1 MTQFTPE
8 WKLSVDGVE
17 YTDIAISDISHE
29 AGRSDIYQQA
39 NPSYVQ
45 ITLVALNDQTLNF
58 DINDGLT
65 LQLKNTSGSYV
76 SIFGGNITD
85 ISTVVSITGSIG
97 KVISYTLIALGSL
110 AKLPKAIT
118 NGVLSQDYD
127 GNQIATLLYDLFS
140 GSWNEVSATVQWNT
154 YPATT
159 TWATAEVEGVGEID
173 TPGQYIMENR
183 DSSSDTV
190 YNIAAQ
196 IANSGFGYL
205 YEDAQGNIG
214 YADAAHRQTYLTA
227 NGYTE
232 ISANTAIGAGLGT
245 VMRAGDIRNDIAI
258 NYGNNYGSQKTA
270 TSLASIGLY
279 GYKAETISSLIHN
292 AADAQEIADKYIS
305 LRAYPREV
313 FEQITFP
320 ITNPEL
326 DDADRDAL
334 LGVFLGQPISI
345 TDLPIQLNG
354 GVFQGFVE
362 GWNWSTS
369 FNELFLTLNLS
380 PVEYSEFASRWNTVP
395 IGESWNTLS
404 AILEWQ
410 DATIVA

>member
-8 WKLSVDGVE
+8 WKLSIDGVE

-29 AGRSDIYQQA
+29 AGRTDIYQQP
-39 NPSYVQ
+39 NPSYIQV
-45 ITLVALNDQTLNF
+45 TLVALNDQNLSF

-85 ISTVVSITGSIG
+85 ISTTVSITGSIG

-118 NGVLSQDYD
+118 NGVLSQDFD
-127 GNQIATLLYDLFS
+127 GDQIAALLFDTFS

-154 YPATT
+154 YLATT

-173 TPGQYIMENR
+173 QPGQYTMENR
-183 DSSSDTV
+183 DSNSDTV
-190 YNIAAQ
+190 YNIAAA
-196 IANSGFGYL
+196 IANSAFGYL
-205 YEDAQGNIG
+205 YEDENGNIG
-214 YADAAHRQTYLTA
+214 YADAAHRQAYLTA
-227 NGYTE
+227 NGYVE

-245 VMRAGDIRNDIAI
+245 VMRSGDIRNDIAI

-270 TSLASIGLY
+270 TSLPSIGLY
-279 GYKAETISSLIHN
+279 GYKAETIQSLIHN
-292 AADAQEIADKYIS
+292 AADAQEIADKYIT

-326 DDADRDAL
+326 DNADRDAL

-345 TDLPIQLNG
+345 TDLPIQING
-354 GVFQGFVE
+354 GGFQGFVE

-395 IGESWNTLS
+395 VGESWNTLS